1 MLYCFNS
8 ISKNPT
14 VIFLRILTLCIA
26 VDWIFILARLTAEQL
41 KCFSDEC
48 V

>member
-14 VIFLRILTLCIA
+14 VICQRILTFCIA

-41 KCFSDEC
+41 KML
-48 V
+48 